1 MLSRNLL
8 LFMVILSI
16 MLLCFSGCGSSSGGG
31 GGSQGGSS
39 GSQSGNKGTI
49 LITAPFPAK
58 AAAAEAAKTNT
69 AVKPDKKTIRASRF
83 IPLTVYIYVV
93 TVCEQGTTT
102 AVVSPVNINRPDSG
116 NTVDAS
122 VDDVPVGWKTVRV
135 FAYDSNRNLLAQGAS
150 DVEVKSADQ
159 GSTEASV
166 TLAST
171 SDPPSV
177 SSTTPSNAQISVS
190 INTKVTVLFSMSMLA
205 SSLSTDT
212 FYLQS
217 SQGKVEGAVTTDGS
231 TAIFTPSSALLPLT
245 TYTAVISG
253 NVKNT
258 AGLSM
263 GTDYTWSFTTGEKPD
278 TTPPQVKE
286 TSPVSGAAS
295 IDTGATISAV
305 FTKNIDPAT
314 VTSSTFTVTSS
325 KAAVSGTISTLG
337 NSVTFV
343 PATALQTGAAIT
355 VTLSGIIKDLAGNAM
370 GTDYTWNFT
379 TKAPESG
386 GGGGGGGSGCT
397 CSWHKEIPKPTF
409 ETINDVYYVSAT
421 EAYAVGDDSVIL
433 KYDGSGWKPMNS
445 PVSSVNLNSVRIF
458 DSTHGYAVG
467 SGGTVLFYD
476 GSAWSN
482 ITLSVGVGTG
492 ITLWGIEGNSNSDF
506 FIVGTSGTIWNY
518 DGSTWNDMSV
528 LISPPDFLG
537 VFTDNATPANAVVV
551 GTGGAIYH
559 SVKLAVWGSF
569 AQEATGLTSNTLTS
583 VCGSTYKD
591 LSIVG
596 YSGTYIYNDSIVPNY
611 QDYSSTTGA
620 SSHDLKGVWQHQ
632 VSGRLY
638 AVGCGGLIIATTS
651 PGTAWTSMSS
661 GTANELRS
669 LCGLNS
675 ATPDIFTVG
684 YNGTA
689 LHFNGTAWSVSPG
702 TTLDLNAVWADSSS
716 GRAIAVGKSGAALEY
731 SSGAWKC
738 MNMGTAYNFIGVW
751 GSSMSNAFAVADNT
765 NAPVYY
771 YDGSSW
777 AYDSDITAGPVNLVA
792 QDMWGRSASEVYVV
806 GTTNSG
812 ADTQVYV
819 TDGTSPGPHTWTLVG
834 ATISGFVGTGIWGP
848 STGSDIY
855 ICGTSPGSD
864 RIYHSTGGSWTVV
877 CNDGSISPID
887 LWGSSSS
894 NIWSVGYSGNTIN
907 GNGSAWSVKTSG
919 TTKDLKGVWGDSS
932 SKFFAV
938 GNSGTIVYY
947 NGSSWSAQSSG
958 VAVDLTGVHGI
969 PNSNVFATGK
979 TGTVLRYY

>member
-1 MLSRNLL
+1 MNSSHNN
-8 LFMVILSI
+8 FFPAVVLSI

-135 FAYDSNRNLLAQGAS
+135 FAYDSNRNILAQGAS

-159 GSTEASV
+159 GSTEATV

-343 PATALQTGAAIT
+343 PAPAMQAGAAIT
-355 VTLSGIIKDLAGNAM
+355 VTLSGAIKDLAGNAM
-370 GTDYTWNFT
+370 GNDYTWNFT

-386 GGGGGGGSGCT
+386 GGGGGGGCT
-397 CSWHKEIPKPTF
+397 CSWTVEKRQPTYN
-409 ETINDVYYVSAT
+409 TIND
-421 EAYAVGDDSVIL
+421 
-433 KYDGSGWKPMNS
+433 
-445 PVSSVNLNSVRIF
+445 
-458 DSTHGYAVG
+458 
-467 SGGTVLFYD
+467 
-476 GSAWSN
+476 
-482 ITLSVGVGTG
+482 
-492 ITLWGIEGNSNSDF
+492 
-506 FIVGTSGTIWNY
+506 
-518 DGSTWNDMSV
+518 TW
-528 LISPPDFLG
+528 
-537 VFTDNATPANAVVV
+537 A
-551 GTGGAIYH
+551 
-559 SVKLAVWGSF
+559 
-569 AQEATGLTSNTLTS
+569 
-583 VCGSTYKD
+583 
-591 LSIVG
+591 
-596 YSGTYIYNDSIVPNY
+596 
-611 QDYSSTTGA
+611 
-620 SSHDLKGVWQHQ
+620 
-632 VSGRLY
+632 
-638 AVGCGGLIIATTS
+638 
-651 PGTAWTSMSS
+651 
-661 GTANELRS
+661 
-669 LCGLNS
+669 
-675 ATPDIFTVG
+675 
-684 YNGTA
+684 
-689 LHFNGTAWSVSPG
+689 
-702 TTLDLNAVWADSSS
+702 
-716 GRAIAVGKSGAALEY
+716 
-731 SSGAWKC
+731 
-738 MNMGTAYNFIGVW
+738 
-751 GSSMSNAFAVADNT
+751 
-765 NAPVYY
+765 
-771 YDGSSW
+771 
-777 AYDSDITAGPVNLVA
+777 
-792 QDMWGRSASEVYVV
+792 
-806 GTTNSG
+806 
-812 ADTQVYV
+812 
-819 TDGTSPGPHTWTLVG
+819 
-834 ATISGFVGTGIWGP
+834 
-848 STGSDIY
+848 TGSDAY
-855 ICGTSPGSD
+855 FVCD
-864 RIYHSTGGSWTVV
+864 GGVILHH
-877 CNDGSISPID
+877 DGSN
-887 LWGSSSS
+887 L
-894 NIWSVGYSGNTIN
+894 TTM
-907 GNGSAWSVKTSG
+907 TSG
-919 TTKDLKGVWGDSS
+919 TTHNLYDIWGADSS
-932 SKFFAV
+932 NIYAV
-938 GNSGTIVYY
+938 GAGGIILYY
-947 NGSSWSAQSSG
+947 NGSSWSAMTNPDTGNHDLWGVGGSSTSNIFAVG
-958 VAVDLTGVHGI
+958 KSGTILYFDGTSWSDISSKNPDSAMNDLLDVLVEPGSGYVYAVGTDSTVIRRDTTVPTPVWTIIDTGGPTLTSIWAIDNNNVYVAGYSGTVNKWDQTAGSWTTHTSPGSFDIQGIWGTSATNFYVVADSDKICYYNGSWYTMVSQTTGIDFRSVFGTAANNI
-969 PNSNVFATGK
+969 FATGTGGVIRYFDNTTNPTTGPWTSIPPQLHRVWGSSASDIFATGEHGAIIHNNGSTWSAMSSGTTEWLYGLWGIDSSNVYAVGSCWKTASYTAVMLQYGGTSWNDQTASNPLSSSMFFAIWGSSTSNLYAAGSGGQIIYYDGSTWVDK
-979 TGTVLRYY
+979 TGNNPDPAGTKRQINGIWGYGSKVFFVGKTDGSTNKGLIILNNGGSWSIMSNPDTGYHNLNGIWGFSDSDIFAVGDGGVILRCNGTSWSVMSQSLTTNNLFGVWGTSGSDVYAVGDQGTILHWNGSSWSNQTVSGVVHSLRSIWGSSSTNIYSVGSEGIIMHYK